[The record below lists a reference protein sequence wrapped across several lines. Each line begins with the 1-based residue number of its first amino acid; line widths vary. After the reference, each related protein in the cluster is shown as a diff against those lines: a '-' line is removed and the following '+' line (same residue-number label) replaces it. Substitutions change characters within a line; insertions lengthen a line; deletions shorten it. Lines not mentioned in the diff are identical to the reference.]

1 MKKLLL
7 ILLCVPLMFSCT
19 VSFDD
24 DNDDD
29 NENDSKIESYTEV
42 TAQEL
47 YSEFTSDN
55 ESASETYN
63 NKKIKITGTLEKNIK
78 KGRGGTWYV
87 TLKVKQRFGSVMCH
101 FQKDFNK
108 EDFSNYSI
116 NDEVTLIGKCDSYNT
131 MVMVKNCDL
140 FNE

>member
-7 ILLCVPLMFSCT
+7 LMIVPMIFSCT
-19 VSFDD
+19 VSFD

-42 TAQEL
+42 TSQQL
-47 YSEFTSDN
+47 YSAFTSDN

-63 NKKIKITGTLEKNIK
+63 NKKIKITGTLKNNMK

-116 NDEVTLIGKCDSYNT
+116 NDEVTLIGKCDSHNT

-140 FNE
+140 FKE